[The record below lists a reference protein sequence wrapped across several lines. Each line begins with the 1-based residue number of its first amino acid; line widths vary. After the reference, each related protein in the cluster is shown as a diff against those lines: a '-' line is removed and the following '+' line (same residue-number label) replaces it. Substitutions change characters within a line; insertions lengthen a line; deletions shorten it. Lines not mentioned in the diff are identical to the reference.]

1 METQSAFVVGLYYD
15 VNSWLKLVAE
25 YTKQEE
31 EWHDGTDLEADI
43 FAVGGFF
50 FW

>member
-1 METQSAFVVGLYYD
+1 MFTVGMYYD

-25 YTKQEE
+25 YNIQED
-31 EWHDGTDLEADI
+31 EWHDGTDREATV
-43 FAVGGFF
+43 FALGGFF